1 MTTPAAPAGSS
12 ASEDTQESSP
22 AVARV
27 LPLVRAMARRARGRV
42 VGMGTASV
50 DSHAVD
56 AMLDEDP
63 TLPYRIAAVG
73 ENAPATVAALTSTLA
88 VKLAVVRALGAG
100 SPEEVRVDLD
110 LLSTPKVTL
119 LGSAAAHA
127 AGLGVV
133 TVLAAYGHERS
144 ETGSVALVLAS

>member
-1 MTTPAAPAGSS
+1 VNPAASS
-12 ASEDTQESSP
+12 FADTAQAPTDESP

-27 LPLVRAMARRARGRV
+27 LPLVKAMARRARGRV

-50 DSHAVD
+50 DARAVD
-56 AMLDEDP
+56 ALLDEDP
-63 TLPYRIAAVG
+63 TLPHRIAALG
-73 ENAPATVAALTSTLA
+73 ETAPATVSALSSTLA

-119 LGSAAAHA
+119 LGEAAAHA
-127 AGLGVV
+127 AAIGVS
-133 TVLAAYGHERS
+133 TVLAAYGHDRT